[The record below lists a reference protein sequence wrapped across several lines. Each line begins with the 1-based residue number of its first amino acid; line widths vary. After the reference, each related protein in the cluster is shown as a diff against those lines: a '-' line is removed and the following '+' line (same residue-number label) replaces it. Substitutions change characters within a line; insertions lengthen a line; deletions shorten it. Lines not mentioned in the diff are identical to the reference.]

1 MRTDRDNNDKF
12 GQTVRSKSPR
22 TNGGRREKNEV
33 TALPESKPT
42 VQPLPLA
49 VTLTTD
55 EANAAASALEVLDLY
70 YQTLSPRA
78 KSALKSLKQQLGGG
92 R

>member
-1 MRTDRDNNDKF
+1 MILREGRK
-12 GQTVRSKSPR
+12 PR
-22 TNGGRREKNEV
+22 AYGASSERRKRMSAIPAPHV
-33 TALPESKPT
+33 TE
-42 VQPLPLA
+42 QPLPLA

-78 KSALKSLKQQLGGG
+78 ASALKSLKQQLGGG

>member
-1 MRTDRDNNDKF
+1 MSVAE
-12 GQTVRSKSPR
+12 QPAPVS
-22 TNGGRREKNEV
+22 
-33 TALPESKPT
+33 
-42 VQPLPLA
+42 QPLPLA

-78 KSALKSLKQQLGGG
+78 ASALRSLKQQLGAA

>member
-1 MRTDRDNNDKF
+1 M
-12 GQTVRSKSPR
+12 
-22 TNGGRREKNEV
+22 
-33 TALPESKPT
+33 TALPQTNDS

-70 YQTLSPRA
+70 YQTLSPKA
-78 KSALKSLKQQLGGG
+78 ASALRSLKQQLGGG

>member
-1 MRTDRDNNDKF
+1 MSAIPAP
-12 GQTVRSKSPR
+12 QPSS
-22 TNGGRREKNEV
+22 
-33 TALPESKPT
+33 
-42 VQPLPLA
+42 QPLPLA

-55 EANAAASALEVLDLY
+55 EAQAAADALTVLDLY

-78 KSALKSLKQQLGGG
+78 ARALKSLKQQLGGA

>member
-1 MRTDRDNNDKF
+1 M
-12 GQTVRSKSPR
+12 
-22 TNGGRREKNEV
+22 
-33 TALPESKPT
+33 TALPQTNDSA
-42 VQPLPLA
+42 QPLPLA

-55 EANAAASALEVLDLY
+55 EAQAAADALTVLDLY

-78 KSALKSLKQQLGGG
+78 ARALKSLKQQLGGA

>member
-1 MRTDRDNNDKF
+1 MSAIPAE
-12 GQTVRSKSPR
+12 QVSP
-22 TNGGRREKNEV
+22 
-33 TALPESKPT
+33 
-42 VQPLPLA
+42 QPLPLA

-78 KSALKSLKQQLGGG
+78 ASALRSLKQQLGGA